1 MRQPFRILFVCTG
14 NMCRSPLAERL
25 TRASLARTGTAGI
38 DASSAGTHAVVGAPI
53 HPDSAVVLQRL
64 GGDPAGFIARQLT
77 KQIVDN
83 ADLILAAARPH
94 REIVAALCPD
104 ATARTF
110 TLREFAALAAAV
122 PPGGISE
129 LDDPGGRARAL
140 TAAAAPLR
148 GQLAAWPRER
158 LDVADPVGR
167 PMAMQEATARAIA
180 EALTGPLSLLAGTPG
195 DFAAGPAGGPGAAGG
210 PEGTT

>member
-1 MRQPFRILFVCTG
+1 MRQPFRVLFVCTG

-38 DASSAGTHAVVGAPI
+38 DASSAGTHAVVGAPM

-77 KQIVDN
+77 MRLVDN

-94 REIVAALCPD
+94 REIVGAWCPD
-104 ATARTF
+104 ATTRTF

-122 PPGGISE
+122 PRGGISQ
-129 LDDPGGRARAL
+129 LDDPAGRARAL

-148 GQLAAWPRER
+148 GQLAAWPRGR
-158 LDVADPVGR
+158 LDVGDPVGR
-167 PMAMQEATARAIA
+167 PMAMHEATARAIA
-180 EALTGPLSLLAGTPG
+180 EALAGPLNLLAGTPG
-195 DFAAGPAGGPGAAGG
+195 GFAGAAGS
-210 PEGTT
+210 PEGVT